1 MKSVLNIRQRAQ
13 HCVQQKKKPSWTPFV
28 YHFCY
33 LCYSCYFCYKM
44 KCLLFFSDFCYQM
57 KCPGILKIFLPLFL
71 FYMYYS
77 CHTRCSKYTGTIWIT
92 LYPVPMWIDC
102 EHRGKRANRIRQIA
116 PIVFLYRTPPGDIL
130 YIMIVYDY
138 LSIFLS
144 LKYGTYLNNC
154 Q

>member
-1 MKSVLNIRQRAQ
+1 MRPWTWFYFIISNFTEIFVKEFFLNSGISFVMKSVLNIRQRAQ
-13 HCVQQKKKPSWTPFV
+13 HCVQQKKKPSWTSFV
-28 YHFCY
+28 YYFCY

-92 LYPVPMWIDC
+92 LYNQIRL
-102 EHRGKRANRIRQIA
+102 RGIRQQKA
-116 PIVFLYRTPPGDIL
+116 YFL
-130 YIMIVYDY
+130 
-138 LSIFLS
+138 
-144 LKYGTYLNNC
+144 
-154 Q
+154 

>member
-13 HCVQQKKKPSWTPFV
+13 HCVQQKKKPSWTSFV
-28 YHFCY
+28 YYFCY

-44 KCLLFFSDFCYQM
+44 KCLLFFSDFCYQL

-92 LYPVPMWIDC
+92 LYDSIHQTYFFLTTLKWYLQLSFNNCTYGISINTWIFSFT
-102 EHRGKRANRIRQIA
+102 KM
-116 PIVFLYRTPPGDIL
+116 FLYCTWYGR
-130 YIMIVYDY
+130 
-138 LSIFLS
+138 S
-144 LKYGTYLNNC
+144 LWFSDKHQNTV
-154 Q
+154 